1 MEKIKKLI
9 LRSLREG
16 STQLWRNK
24 FLSLSTVLL
33 GALIIF
39 LINFIFSINFYADYS
54 LKNLEKRAD
63 FTVPLRE
70 NYDAFLLG
78 ALKNELKEFHLEL
91 EIKAPQRFEEFKV
104 PARIYLKFHNLE
116 EVSNIFKVLKK
127 VRYDPVVN
135 SWDVDTEREFTNLI
149 TKLIKIRESME
160 SAHVWLLGLFL
171 LGGTLLGINTFRIA
185 IFARKDEIYIARFV
199 GANPKFITWP
209 FLVVGFL
216 LGTIASIMG
225 ILLFTFVLRE
235 INILPGSDIFLFLW
249 NHVFSNEIILSAL
262 VGMTGAWIA
271 IQRYLSG
278 QYIK

>member
-209 FLVVGFL
+209 FLVEGFL